1 MDLDPD
7 TIKEARED
15 EFKRLTKNENMEGD
29 LEGRVELAGERFNI
43 MGSDYFMAEI
53 YESLSDLYG
62 SGAGGILFNTG
73 IEYGND
79 LLKLIKNA
87 ESPQEHFGRF
97 LGLLKFLGYSTPR
110 IEDGR
115 LVVPSSPTAESHLQT
130 DHEKTKVCYFL
141 AGILTGAAQETL
153 DDAINIRE
161 NYCKAEGDTK
171 CIFNET

>member
-7 TIKEARED
+7 TIKKARED
-15 EFKRLTKNENMEGD
+15 EFKHLKKTENMEGD
-29 LEGRVELAGERFNI
+29 SEGRVELAGERFNI
-43 MGSDYFMAEI
+43 MGADYFMAEI

-73 IEYGND
+73 IEYGKD
-79 LLKLIKNA
+79 LLELVRDGDTPE
-87 ESPQEHFGRF
+87 ESFGRF
-97 LGLLKFLGYSTPR
+97 LGLLQFLGYSAPR

-130 DHEKTKVCYFL
+130 DNEKTKVCYFL

-153 DDAINIRE
+153 DDGLSIRE

-171 CIFNET
+171 CIFKET